1 MYVFHHIIVVRKIH
15 MVRKPV
21 LHFITVPP
29 FCSGILTLQ
38 FVPTN
43 MLDGTLTE
51 LIPYLGTDSLYLD
64 VELE

>member
-1 MYVFHHIIVVRKIH
+1 MYFTTSYIVVRKIH
-15 MVRKPV
+15 MVTTLA

-51 LIPYLGTDSLYLD
+51 LIPYLGTDSLYLH